1 MLFIKSPFVPFLAVD
16 PPKIT
21 QHPKSKSVTTGTP
34 TTTFTVEATGDD
46 LCFQWMKDCQ
56 DLRDGSKCHGATTHT
71 LQIKDVEKSDNGSYQ
86 CLVKNVVGK
95 EMSEEADLAVSK
107 LVEFLLIT

>member
-1 MLFIKSPFVPFLAVD
+1 MSYYFLVCFQQPTILEVVPN
-16 PPKIT
+16 K
-21 QHPKSKSVTTGTP
+21 QSVATGTKVK
-34 TTTFTVEATGDD
+34 FSVKATGDD

-56 DLRDGSKCHGATTHT
+56 DLQDGSKCRGTTTHT

-86 CLVKNVVGK
+86 CFVKNVVGK